1 MSKYTSLFSQV
12 ATWLIGFLILIGL
25 LILVVIIPVNSQGLE
40 STYEEFKGDSLTIQ
54 ALTSLVTMCCIVALA
69 AIARLLNRIRFGG
82 LHSTAAQRWVDVL
95 AGSSFALGGSFAL
108 LFAWLS
114 SQNAVSPFA
123 AIGLLTG
130 IAIAATV
137 GFITLTLKSV
147 LQEATAA
154 QQELEGVI

>member
-1 MSKYTSLFSQV
+1 MSKYTSLFSQI
-12 ATWLIGFLILIGL
+12 ATWLIGFLILIG
-25 LILVVIIPVNSQGLE
+25 VFAVFAVIPVNSEGLE
-40 STYEEFKGDSLTIQ
+40 RTYEEFKGDALTIQ
-54 ALTSLVTMCCIVALA
+54 ALTSLITACCIVALT

-82 LHSTAAQRWVDVL
+82 LHSTASQRWVDVL

-114 SQNAVSPFA
+114 SQNAISPLA

-130 IAIAATV
+130 ITIAATI
-137 GFITLTLKSV
+137 GFITLALKSV
-147 LQEATAA
+147 LVEATAN